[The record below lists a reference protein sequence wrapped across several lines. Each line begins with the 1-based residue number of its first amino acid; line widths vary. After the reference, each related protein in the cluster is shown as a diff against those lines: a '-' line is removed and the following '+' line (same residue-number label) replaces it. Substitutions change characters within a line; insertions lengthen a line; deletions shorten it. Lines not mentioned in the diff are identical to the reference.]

1 MQLILTA
8 LIFSG
13 GVLLSTIFFPKM
25 HTISQQSKY
34 RRLKLGHG
42 PGSESRVYT
51 TYTDY
56 PSYTYYPGYHNPGYL
71 PGPPGYSQQHSRYS
85 RSNSKYTH
93 PAHMQ
98 R

>member
-1 MQLILTA
+1 M
-8 LIFSG
+8 SG

-34 RRLKLGHG
+34 RRLKVGHG
-42 PGSESRVYT
+42 PGSESTVYT

-56 PSYTYYPGYHNPGYL
+56 PSYTYYPGYHTPGYHPAPPPAY
-71 PGPPGYSQQHSRYS
+71 PGIPPHSRYS
-85 RSNSKYTH
+85 RSHSKYRQH
-93 PAHMQ
+93 PSHMQ